1 MISSGGEARVLVVD
15 DLEANTRLLAAML
28 DRAGYRNV
36 TARHDPAVALAE
48 VRADPPDLILLDI
61 HMPGIDGIEFLGEVR
76 STLPDDAFLPIVI
89 VTADVNPDVRRR
101 ALEAGATDFLTKPF
115 DASEVILRVRNLLR
129 TRSMH
134 LDLLARA
141 DALAEDVVL
150 RTRELERTK
159 RERLEVAQALAAPRG
174 GATVEVA
181 ADSLCA
187 ELIDQRGLAAAAIV
201 GFVNGEPD
209 VIAVAGY
216 PTRPLRDGTSAWM
229 RSLPG
234 RVAVGAW
241 VEDPSSLDDG
251 RSREHAPLVAVPL
264 HSGSELVG
272 ALLGEVPGRAGGRR
286 LAATMPVM
294 LEYAALASALVG
306 PRLIERS
313 TLALRRRR
321 LEQVL
326 QERAFHPVFQPIVDL
341 RTLEVAGYEALSRFR
356 DGARPDERFAEATA
370 VGVAD
375 QLELAC
381 VEAAVNEAR
390 ALPPG
395 PWLSV
400 NASPRII
407 GRRSELTGLLAPAD
421 RPVVLEVTETAPID
435 DYAAFR
441 ASLDAIGRD
450 LAVDDAGAG
459 YASLRHIVELRP
471 TFVKVDMT
479 LVRDVDRD
487 TSRQALI
494 VALDHFALRAGLTLI
509 AEGIETDAERATLVD
524 LGIELGQGFLLGR
537 PAPAAE
543 LSA

>member
-1 MISSGGEARVLVVD
+1 MSSGGEARILVVD
-15 DLEANTRLLAAML
+15 DVEANTRLLAAML

-36 TARHDPAVALAE
+36 TARNDPTVALAE

-76 STLPDDAFLPIVI
+76 STLPDDAFLPIVV
-89 VTADVNPDVRRR
+89 VTADVNPEVRRR

-115 DASEVILRVRNLLR
+115 DASEVALRVRNLLR

-150 RTRELERTK
+150 RTRELERTE
-159 RERLEVAQALAAPRG
+159 RERLEVAQALAAPRA

-181 ADSLCA
+181 AASLCG
-187 ELIDQRGLAAAAIV
+187 ELIERRGLTSAAIV
-201 GFVNGEPD
+201 GFVEGEPD
-209 VIAVAGY
+209 VIAVAGH
-216 PTRPLRDGTSAWM
+216 PTRPLRDASSAWI
-229 RSLPG
+229 RSLRE
-234 RVAVGAW
+234 RVGTGAW
-241 VEDPSSLDDG
+241 VEDASTLDNGEARDY
-251 RSREHAPLVAVPL
+251 APMLAVPL
-264 HSGSELVG
+264 HSGRELVG
-272 ALLGEVPGRAGGRR
+272 ALLGEVPGRAAGQR

-294 LEYAALASALVG
+294 LEYGALASALVG
-306 PRLIERS
+306 PRLIERG
-313 TLALRRRR
+313 TLVLRRRR
-321 LEQVL
+321 LERVV
-326 QERAFHPVFQPIVDL
+326 EEGAFHPVFQPIVDL

-356 DGARPDERFAEATA
+356 DGTRPDERFTEAA
-370 VGVAD
+370 ALGVSD
-375 QLELAC
+375 RLELAC
-381 VEAAVNEAR
+381 IEAAVREAH
-390 ALPPG
+390 ALPAG
-395 PWLSV
+395 AWLSV
-400 NASPRII
+400 NASPGII
-407 GRRSELTGLLAPAD
+407 WRRSELAALLDEAD

-441 ASLDAIGRD
+441 ESLEAIGRD

-459 YASLRHIVELRP
+459 YASLRHIVELQP

-494 VALDHFALRAGLTLI
+494 VALDHFALRADLTLI

-524 LGIELGQGFLLGR
+524 LGIELGQGYLFGR
-537 PAPAAE
+537 PGPATE